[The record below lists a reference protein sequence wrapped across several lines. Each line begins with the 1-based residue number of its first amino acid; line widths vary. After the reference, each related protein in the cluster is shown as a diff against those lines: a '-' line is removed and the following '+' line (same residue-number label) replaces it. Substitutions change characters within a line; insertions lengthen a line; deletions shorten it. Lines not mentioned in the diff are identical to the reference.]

1 MCDYLADP
9 LGAVM
14 TVRTRTTVQRSK
26 SDGRPSA
33 SQGATAFGSWAESG
47 RLRQGDRGELPGDR
61 RRMAFMLTVFSVGPG
76 THPRRMATQPRG
88 LAGLPTSVIASSSR
102 RCFRAAAST
111 KSVSASS
118 GPMR

>member
-14 TVRTRTTVQRSK
+14 TVRTRTTVHRPK

-61 RRMAFMLTVFSVGPG
+61 RRMAFMLTVFSAGPG
-76 THPRRMATQPRG
+76 THPRRMEPLS
-88 LAGLPTSVIASSSR
+88 LAGLRVFQPPLSR
-102 RCFRAAAST
+102 RPAGGAF
-111 KSVSASS
+111 V
-118 GPMR
+118 PPP